1 MQNTWTVRLLIACGL
16 LGVAAY
22 FLYPSAIYFSLDE
35 AQTAEV
41 RANKGAFKQHLPDW
55 SPESHIVPGL
65 DLQGGIHMV
74 LGVNLDKAVS
84 DRARRSAARLRA
96 ELEEKK
102 IGFERVDHV
111 VDPETGY
118 GDRIKIQFKESA
130 GKESYEQDI
139 AKFFG
144 DLAVVSSGETELLLR
159 VHPDFVA
166 GVRKDAV
173 DQTMKTIRNRID
185 KMGVTE
191 PSIAKRG
198 DDQIQIQLPGYNN
211 PEEAK
216 SLIGRTAQLEF
227 MMLDDDTDF
236 LTKLT
241 DLPDGVELQQSGF
254 QRPDGG
260 LANDIYV
267 EFPEEKLGEVRKYLT
282 GKLPPATAIKYG
294 RLGRQSDDG
303 KALMRT
309 YTLKSNVELT
319 GDDLVD
325 ARVALGSPENPRPY
339 VSLDFSIA
347 GGRRFGDLTTKNVGR
362 RMAIVLEDIVD
373 SAPVINEPITG
384 GSAQITMGGNRTREE
399 MIKDANQLALVLKA
413 GALPA
418 PVTFREERSVG
429 PSLGAEAVDKGLTA
443 AGIGGLLI
451 VLFMLLY
458 YRVAGV
464 ISVIG
469 LVFNMAF
476 VLATISWLGGT
487 VTLPGIAG
495 LLLTVGMAVDANIII
510 NERIREE
517 LREGKTPRSAVAAGY
532 DNAFSAIIDAN
543 VTTFIAGLVLW
554 NFGTGPI
561 QNFATT
567 LLIGVVASVV
577 SAIFITRIFFDM
589 LTARGPDNLSI

>member
-16 LGVAAY
+16 LGVASY
-22 FLYPSAIYFSLDE
+22 FLYPSVVYFSLNE
-35 AQTAEV
+35 ADTAEV
-41 RANKGAFKQHLPDW
+41 RQNKNAFSKHLPGW
-55 SPESHIVPGL
+55 APESHIVPGL

-74 LGVNLDKAVS
+74 LGVDLDKAVS
-84 DRARRSAARLRA
+84 DRARRSAGRLRA
-96 ELEEKK
+96 EFDEKK
-102 IGFERVDHV
+102 VGYERVDHLT
-111 VDPETGY
+111 DPDTGY
-118 GDRIKIQFKESA
+118 GDRVRILFTTPEDKA
-130 GKESYEQDI
+130 TYEQDI

-144 DLAVVSSGETELLLR
+144 DLSIVSSGDVEVLLR
-159 VHPDFVA
+159 VHPDLVA
-166 GVRKDAV
+166 SVRTDAV

-185 KMGVTE
+185 TMGVTE

-227 MMLDDDTDF
+227 MMCDDKADF
-236 LTKLT
+236 LTTLT
-241 DLPDGVELQQSGF
+241 DLPSGAELRQSGF

-260 LANDIYV
+260 LGNDIYL
-267 EFPEEKLGEVRKYLT
+267 EFTTDMLGDLRRYLAD
-282 GKLPPATAIKYG
+282 KLPPAITMKYG
-294 RLGRQSDDG
+294 ELGRDNDEGRS
-303 KALMRT
+303 LMRT
-309 YTLKSNVELT
+309 FTLRSTVELT

-339 VSLDFSIA
+339 VSLDFSVA
-347 GGRRFGDLTTKNVGR
+347 GGRRFGDLTTRSVGE
-362 RMAIVLEDIVD
+362 RMAIVLEDTVD

-399 MIKDANQLALVLKA
+399 MIRDANQLALVLKA

-429 PSLGAEAVDKGLTA
+429 PSLGAEAVQKGLMA

-451 VLFMLLY
+451 VLFMTIY
-458 YRVAGV
+458 YRMAGI
-464 ISVIG
+464 ISVVG
-469 LVFNMAF
+469 LIFNMTF

-517 LREGKTPRSAVAAGY
+517 LREGKTPRSAVASGY
-532 DNAFSAIIDAN
+532 DSAFSAIIDAN

-554 NFGTGPI
+554 NFGSGPI

-577 SAIFITRIFFDM
+577 TAIFITRIFFDM
-589 LTARGPDNLSI
+589 LTARGPDKLSI

>member
-1 MQNTWTVRLLIACGL
+1 MQNTWTIRLLIAFGL

-22 FLYPSAIYFSLDE
+22 FLVPTVIYFNLSAEETDE
-35 AQTAEV
+35 VKQDRSAFSKHVPGWAQET
-41 RANKGAFKQHLPDW
+41 
-55 SPESHIVPGL
+55 HIVPGL

-84 DRARRSAARLRA
+84 DRARRSASRLRA
-96 ELEEKK
+96 ELEDKK
-102 IGFERVDHV
+102 IGFERVDHIT
-111 VDPETGY
+111 DPDTGY
-118 GDRIKIQFKESA
+118 GDRIRIDFKESKD
-130 GKESYEQDI
+130 KESYEADI

-144 DLAVVSSGETELLLR
+144 DLAVVSSGSTELLLR

-166 GVRKDAV
+166 SVRKDAV

-227 MMLDDDTDF
+227 MMCEDETDF

-241 DLPDGVELQQSGF
+241 DLPEGTTLQQSGF

-260 LANDIYV
+260 LGNDIYL
-267 EFPEEKLGEVRKYLT
+267 EFPEDQMPAIRRYLN
-282 GKLPPATAIKYG
+282 GKMPPATTMKYG
-294 RLGRQSDDG
+294 RLDRPGETG
-303 KALMRT
+303 KKLMRT
-309 YTLKSNVELT
+309 FTLKSAIELT

-325 ARVALGSPENPRPY
+325 ARVAMGSPENPRPY

-384 GSAQITMGGNRTREE
+384 GSAQITMGGNRTHTE
-399 MIKDANQLALVLKA
+399 MIQDANELALVLKA

-429 PSLGAEAVDKGLTA
+429 PSLGAEAVQ
-443 AGIGGLLI
+443 AGKLASMIGGIFI
-451 VLFMLLY
+451 VLFMLFY
-458 YRVAGV
+458 YRVAGI
-464 ISVIG
+464 ISVVG
-469 LVFNMAF
+469 LIFNMAF
-476 VLATISWLGGT
+476 VLATLSWLGGT

-543 VTTFIAGLVLW
+543 VTTFIAGMVLW
-554 NFGTGPI
+554 QFGTGPI